1 MSKHSYLA
9 LASASIF
16 ALATSATFAQTA
28 GETIDEVVVQSSPF
42 KKSSD
47 EIISQTHVITN
58 NKIDKNT
65 GTTLG
70 DIVKSIP
77 GVSVASHG
85 PEVGRPVIRGLSGR
99 RTGALVNGMTAGD
112 ISDTANDHANIINYF
127 DINRVEVLKGPS
139 ALRYGPYATSGVV
152 NSFNRLLDSDA
163 ANSYEISAGG
173 STVAD
178 GSTGAI
184 YGVRSFNNMSV
195 AISGFDQDSEEIE
208 IPTHAESYYELT
220 DEGEPIVDVSQDV
233 ANTASNSDGLSASVS
248 FRGPKS
254 NLTLFTNTISKTY
267 GVPGHAHDEEEG
279 EGEGGEEEHGEEGVK
294 IDLDKETFRGTLEYQ
309 LGSTFNTMEASLHVT
324 NFNQTEF
331 EDGAV
336 GTRFGR
342 DIQEAKVEF
351 LNSNIAGWSGVF
363 GISIV
368 DNELQTSE
376 GGFLPTSEH
385 EEFSVHIVQSLDIGE
400 WSTEIGVR
408 YDKVDL
414 DNNSVSRSFDVGNAS
429 VGVGYRLN
437 ENSYLGSSISK
448 SERAP
453 SISELYSNGYHAAA
467 SRHERGNAMMAS
479 EEALAS
485 EIYYRYEKGTQAF
498 QFAAFN
504 NDFDD
509 FIYLKG
515 AGIKIRGNDVYDYLQ
530 ADAEIYGFEASFV
543 QTGTWRS
550 ADWSAELS
558 YSNITGELD
567 SGEDLRSIPPEKIG
581 IFSQLNFED
590 VSVGLDVIV
599 ADDQTD
605 VPTDQHQTDGFTE
618 VNASVSW
625 MPAFSD
631 GTVIKFG
638 IDNLLDEEIRH
649 HASELKDKVPEAGRN
664 FKILATKTF

>member
-9 LASASIF
+9 LASASFF
-16 ALATSATFAQTA
+16 ALATSASFAQTA
-28 GETIDEVVVQSSPF
+28 DETIDEVVVLSSPF

-47 EIISQTHVITN
+47 EIISQTHVITSS
-58 NKIDKNT
+58 KIDKNA

-70 DIVKSIP
+70 DIIKTIP

-99 RTGALVNGMTAGD
+99 RTGSLVNGMTAGD

-152 NSFNRLLDSDA
+152 NSFNRLLDADA
-163 ANSYEISAGG
+163 TNSYEISAGG

-195 AISGFDQDSEEIE
+195 AISGFDQASEEIK

-220 DEGEPIVDVSQDV
+220 EEGEEIVDVSQDV
-233 ANTASNSDGLSASVS
+233 ANTAGKSDGFSTSVS
-248 FRGPKS
+248 FKGAKS
-254 NLTLFTNTISKTY
+254 NLTLFANTIAKTY
-267 GVPGHAHDEEEG
+267 GIPGHAHHEEEEEEPG
-279 EGEGGEEEHGEEGVK
+279 EEHGEEGVR
-294 IDLDKETFRGTLEYQ
+294 IELDKETFRGVLEYQ
-309 LGSTFNTMEASLHVT
+309 LASAFDTMEASLHVT
-324 NFNQTEF
+324 NFNQAEF

-342 DIQEAKVEF
+342 DIQEAKVEL
-351 LNSNIAGWSGVF
+351 LNSDIAGWSGVF

-368 DNELQTSE
+368 DNELQTSGAE
-376 GGFLPTSEH
+376 AFLPTSEH
-385 EEFSVHIVQSLDIGE
+385 EEFSVHIVQSLEVGE

-429 VGVGYRLN
+429 VGLGYRLN
-437 ENSYLGSSISK
+437 EHSYLGSSISM

-467 SRHERGNAMMAS
+467 SRHERGNAMMSS
-479 EEALAS
+479 EEAIAS
-485 EIYYRYEKGTQAF
+485 EIYYRYEKGSQAF

-515 AGIKIRGNDVYDYLQ
+515 AGIQIEDNDVYDYLQ

-581 IFSQLNFED
+581 IFGQLNFED

-625 MPAFSD
+625 MPAFSN

-638 IDNLLDEEIRH
+638 IDNLLNEEIRH

>member
-1 MSKHSYLA
+1 M
-9 LASASIF
+9 ASA
-16 ALATSATFAQTA
+16 
-28 GETIDEVVVQSSPF
+28 
-42 KKSSD
+42 
-47 EIISQTHVITN
+47 
-58 NKIDKNT
+58 
-65 GTTLG
+65 
-70 DIVKSIP
+70 
-77 GVSVASHG
+77 
-85 PEVGRPVIRGLSGR
+85 
-99 RTGALVNGMTAGD
+99 
-112 ISDTANDHANIINYF
+112 F
-127 DINRVEVLKGPS
+127 D
-139 ALRYGPYATSGVV
+139 
-152 NSFNRLLDSDA
+152 
-163 ANSYEISAGG
+163 
-173 STVAD
+173 
-178 GSTGAI
+178 
-184 YGVRSFNNMSV
+184 
-195 AISGFDQDSEEIE
+195 
-208 IPTHAESYYELT
+208 
-220 DEGEPIVDVSQDV
+220 
-233 ANTASNSDGLSASVS
+233 
-248 FRGPKS
+248 
-254 NLTLFTNTISKTY
+254 
-267 GVPGHAHDEEEG
+267 
-279 EGEGGEEEHGEEGVK
+279 
-294 IDLDKETFRGTLEYQ
+294 
-309 LGSTFNTMEASLHVT
+309 TMEASLHVT
-324 NFNQTEF
+324 NFNQAEF

-336 GTRFGR
+336 GTKFGR
-342 DIQEAKVEF
+342 DIQEAKVEL
-351 LNSNIAGWSGVF
+351 LNSDIAGWSGVF

-368 DNELQTSE
+368 DNELQTSGTE
-376 GGFLPTSEH
+376 AFLPTSEH
-385 EEFSVHIVQSLDIGE
+385 EEFSVHIVQSLEIGE

-429 VGVGYRLN
+429 IGLGYRLN
-437 ENSYLGSSISK
+437 EHSYLGSSISM

-467 SRHERGNAMMAS
+467 SRHERGNAMMSS
-479 EEALAS
+479 EEAIAS
-485 EIYYRYEKGTQAF
+485 EIYYRYEKGSQAF

-515 AGIKIRGNDVYDYLQ
+515 AGIQIENNDVYDYLQ

-550 ADWSAELS
+550 ADWSTELS

-581 IFSQLNFED
+581 IFGQLNFED

-625 MPAFSD
+625 MPAFSN

-638 IDNLLDEEIRH
+638 IDNLLNEEIRH

>member
-1 MSKHSYLA
+1 MSVQSPLA
-9 LASASIF
+9 LVSASIF
-16 ALATSATFAQTA
+16 ALATSTTFAQTA
-28 GETIDEVVVQSSPF
+28 DEPIDEILVLSSPF
-42 KKSSD
+42 KKSSY

-58 NKIDKNT
+58 DEIDKNA

-70 DIVKSIP
+70 DIIKVIP

-99 RTGALVNGMTAGD
+99 RTGSLVNGMTAGD

-152 NSFNRLLDSDA
+152 NSFNRLLDPNA
-163 ANSYEISAGG
+163 TNSYEISAGG

-178 GSTGAI
+178 SSTGAI
-184 YGVRSFNNMSV
+184 YGVRSFNNMNL
-195 AISGFDQDSEEIE
+195 AISGFDQDSEEIK

-220 DEGEPIVDVSQDV
+220 EEGEEVVDISQDV
-233 ANTASNSDGLSASVS
+233 ANTASESEGLSTSVS
-248 FRGPKS
+248 FSGSNS
-254 NLTLFTNTISKTY
+254 NLTLFANTIAKTY
-267 GVPGHAHDEEEG
+267 GIPGHAHHEEEG
-279 EGEGGEEEHGEEGVK
+279 EEEGEEHGEEGVK
-294 IDLDKETFRGTLEYQ
+294 IDLDKETFRGVLKYQ
-309 LGSTFNTMEASLHVT
+309 LGSTFENMEANLHMT
-324 NFNQTEF
+324 NFNQSEF
-331 EDGAV
+331 EDGAI

-351 LNSNIAGWSGVF
+351 FNSDIAGWNGVF
-363 GISIV
+363 GITIE
-368 DNELQTSE
+368 DCELQTSGAE
-376 GGFLPTSEH
+376 AFLPTSEH
-385 EEFSVHIVQSLDIGE
+385 EEFSVHIVQSREIGV

-429 VGVGYRLN
+429 VGLGYRLN
-437 ENSYLGSSISK
+437 KNSYLGSSISMV
-448 SERAP
+448 ERAP
-453 SISELYSNGYHAAA
+453 SITELYANGYHAAA
-467 SRHERGNAMMAS
+467 SRYERGNAMMSS
-479 EEALAS
+479 EEAIAS
-485 EIYYRYEKGTQAF
+485 EIYYRYETDSQAF

-515 AGIKIRGNDVYDYLQ
+515 AGIQIENKNVYDYLQ
-530 ADAEIYGFEASFV
+530 DDAEIYGFEASFF

-558 YSNITGELD
+558 YSSITGELG
-567 SGEDLRSIPPEKIG
+567 SGQDLRSIPPEQIG
-581 IFSQLNFED
+581 IFGQLNFED
-590 VSVGLDVIV
+590 LSVGLDVIV

-605 VPTDQHQTDGFTE
+605 VPADQHQTDGFTE

-625 MPAFSD
+625 VPAFSN

-638 IDNLLDEEIRH
+638 IDNLLNEEIRH

>member
-1 MSKHSYLA
+1 MSLRSHLA

-16 ALATSATFAQTA
+16 ALATSTAFAQTA
-28 GETIDEVVVQSSPF
+28 DATIDELVVLSSPF
-42 KKSSD
+42 KKSTD
-47 EIISQTHVITN
+47 EIISQTHVVTN
-58 NKIDKNT
+58 NKIDKNA

-70 DIVKSIP
+70 DIIKNIP
-77 GVSVASHG
+77 GISVASHG

-99 RTGALVNGMTAGD
+99 RTGSLVNGMTAGD

-152 NSFNRLLDSDA
+152 NSFNRLLDADA

-184 YGVRSFNNMSV
+184 YGVRSINNINV
-195 AISGFDQDSEEIE
+195 AISGFDQDSEEIK

-220 DEGEPIVDVSQDV
+220 EEGEEIVDVSQDV
-233 ANTASNSDGLSASVS
+233 ENTASNSEGLSGSIS
-248 FRGPKS
+248 FNGPKS
-254 NLTLFTNTISKTY
+254 RLTLFANTIAKTY
-267 GVPGHAHDEEEG
+267 GIPGHAHHEEEG
-279 EGEGGEEEHGEEGVK
+279 EEEGEEHGEEGVK
-294 IDLDKETFRGTLEYQ
+294 IDLDKETFRGVLEYQ
-309 LGSTFNTMEASLHVT
+309 LGSAFETMEASLHVT
-324 NFNQTEF
+324 NFNQSEF
-331 EDGAV
+331 EDGAI

-351 LNSNIAGWSGVF
+351 FNSDVAGWSGAF

-368 DNELQTSE
+368 DNELQTSGAE
-376 GGFLPTSEH
+376 AFLPTSEH
-385 EEFSVHIVQSLDIGE
+385 EEFGVHIVQSLEIGE

-429 VGVGYRLN
+429 IGLGYQLN
-437 ENSYLGSSISK
+437 ENSYVGSSISM

-453 SISELYSNGYHAAA
+453 AISELYSNGYHAAA
-467 SRHERGNAMMAS
+467 SRYERGNAMMSS

-485 EIYYRYEKGTQAF
+485 EIYYRYEKGPQAF

-515 AGIKIRGNDVYDYLQ
+515 AGIQIDEKDVYDYLQ
-530 ADAEIYGFEASFV
+530 GDAEIYGFEASFV

-558 YSNITGELD
+558 YSSITGELD

-581 IFSQLNFED
+581 IFGQLNFED
-590 VSVGLDVIV
+590 VSVGLDVVV

-618 VNASVSW
+618 VNTSVSW
-625 MPAFSD
+625 TPAFSQ
-631 GTVIKFG
+631 GTLITLA
-638 IDNLLDEEIRH
+638 IDNLLNEEIRH

-664 FKILATKTF
+664 FKIMATKTF